1 MRRPGPGASV
11 RGMEIRRERL
21 ADVPALDAVHVQA
34 FPSPHGEAVAEL
46 VRALRARFLPDDGL
60 SLVAQSGGEVVGH
73 ALFTRALL
81 DAPSRLVEVQVLS
94 PLAVV
99 PAHQRQGVG
108 AVLVR
113 TGLDLLAERGVPLV
127 FLEGDPGYY
136 ERLGFVPGGEH
147 GFRKPSLRIPD
158 AGFQVVK
165 LPGAQDWM
173 TGTLV
178 YPDVFW
184 ERDLVGVRNV

>member
-1 MRRPGPGASV
+1 MEVRLERP
-11 RGMEIRRERL
+11 
-21 ADVPALDAVHVQA
+21 ADAKAVEAVHVQA
-34 FPSPHGEAVAEL
+34 FGPTTQGPPVAGL

-60 SLVAQSGGEVVGH
+60 SLVARGTTRVIGH

-94 PLAVV
+94 PLAVL
-99 PAHQRQGVG
+99 PGHQGRGIG
-108 AVLVR
+108 SLLVR
-113 TGLDLLAERGVPLV
+113 TGLDMLAERGVPLV
-127 FLEGDPGYY
+127 FLEGSPDFYS
-136 ERLGFVPGGEH
+136 RLGFVPAVDH

-158 AGFQVVK
+158 AGFQVAR
-165 LPGAQDWM
+165 LPAARDWM

-184 ERDLVGVRNV
+184 ELDFVGLRDA